1 MNKKAFFLL
10 MAGFFVIATAANS
23 QEPTTWRGPGS
34 TGIYPETGLMK
45 TWPASGPAVVWH
57 YDGLGEGFS
66 SPVFANGKIYLSG
79 TEGNIGYIYSL
90 SQDGKLQWKT
100 SYGEEWVENYPGSR
114 ATPSVAGDMLYIYS
128 GKGVITCMNAIS
140 GSVNCTKDIMKDFG
154 GQNIT
159 WGVTETLVIDGNKLF
174 VTVGG
179 TTNNVV
185 ALNRM
190 NGQLIWSSPGV
201 GEKSAYCTPL
211 LVKLPSRKLLV
222 TMTEK
227 HIIGLDAE
235 TGKLLW
241 SHEQT
246 NQWSVHANT
255 PLFYN
260 NSVFCFSGYGQG
272 GVMLNLNADG
282 SQVTKAWFSKK
293 LDSRIGG
300 AVVVNGYIYGS
311 GDNTRDWQCTDWK
324 TGEQKYAS
332 QDIAKGNVIYADG
345 MLYCYSEKGELALVP
360 ATPAGFN
367 IAGKAKVELGS
378 AQHWAHLVISNG
390 QLFVR
395 HGKSLITYKIK

>member
-1 MNKKAFFLL
+1 MNKNVFPLLIAGLLTISFAKA
-10 MAGFFVIATAANS
+10 

-34 TGIYPETGLMK
+34 TGIYPETGLLK
-45 TWPASGPAVVWH
+45 TWPANGPEMIWH
-57 YDGLGEGFS
+57 FDELGEGFS
-66 SPVFANGKIYLSG
+66 SPVFANGKIYISAA
-79 TEGNIGYIYSL
+79 EGNIGYIYAL
-90 SQDGKLQWKT
+90 TQDGKLDWKAT
-100 SYGEEWVENYPGSR
+100 YGEEWIENY
-114 ATPSVAGDMLYIYS
+114 AGARTSPTVVGDLLYIYS
-128 GKGVITCMNAIS
+128 GKGVITCMNAAD
-140 GSVNCTKDIMKDFG
+140 GKVNWKKDVMKDFD

-159 WGVTETLVIDGNKLF
+159 WAVTETLVVDGNKLY
-174 VTVGG
+174 VTPGG

-185 ALNRM
+185 ALNRL
-190 NGQLIWSSPGV
+190 NGQLIWSSKGV

-211 LVKLPSRKLLV
+211 LVKLPGRKLLV

-235 TGKLLW
+235 TGAMLW
-241 SHEQT
+241 SHEQV

-260 NSVFCFSGYGQG
+260 NGLFCFSGYGQG
-272 GVMLNLNADG
+272 GVKLDLNSDG

-293 LDSRIGG
+293 LDSRMGG
-300 AVVVNGYIYGS
+300 AVVVDGYIYGS

-332 QDIAKGNVIYADG
+332 QAIAKGNVIYADG

-360 ATPAGFN
+360 ATPQGFT

-378 AQHWAHLVISNG
+378 AQHWAHLVINNG
-390 QLFVR
+390 RLFVR
-395 HGKSLITYKIK
+395 HGKSLMAYKIK

>member
-1 MNKKAFFLL
+1 MNKKVLPLL
-10 MAGFFVIATAANS
+10 IAGFLAISSTKA

-34 TGIYPETGLMK
+34 AGIYPETGLLK
-45 TWPASGPAVVWH
+45 TWPANGPEILWH
-57 YDGLGEGFS
+57 YDGLGDGYS
-66 SPVFANGKIYLSG
+66 SPVFANGKIYLSAS
-79 TEGNIGYIYSL
+79 EGNVGYIYAL
-90 SQDGKLQWKT
+90 SQDGKLEWKT
-100 SYGEEWVENYPGSR
+100 TYGEEWVENYNGTR
-114 ATPSVAGDMLYIYS
+114 ATPSVMGEMLYIYS
-128 GKGVITCMNAIS
+128 GKGGVTCMNAMN
-140 GSVNCTKDIMKDFG
+140 GKVLWQKDVMKDLS

-174 VTVGG
+174 VTPGG

-190 NGQLIWSSPGV
+190 NGQLIWSSKGV
-201 GEKSAYCTPL
+201 GEKPAYCTPL

-227 HIIGLDAE
+227 HIIGLDAG
-235 TGKLLW
+235 TGALLW
-241 SHEQT
+241 SYEQT
-246 NQWSVHANT
+246 NQWAVHANT

-260 NSVFCFSGYGQG
+260 NGLFCFSGYGQG
-272 GVMLNLNADG
+272 GVKLDLNADG

-300 AVVVNGYIYGS
+300 AVVVDGYIYGS

-332 QDIAKGNVIYADG
+332 QAIAKGNVIYADG

-360 ATPAGFN
+360 ATPQGFN
-367 IAGKAKVELGS
+367 IVGKAKVELGS
-378 AQHWAHLVISNG
+378 AQHWAHLVIDSG
-390 QLFVR
+390 RLFVR
-395 HGKSLITYKIK
+395 HGKSLIAYKIK